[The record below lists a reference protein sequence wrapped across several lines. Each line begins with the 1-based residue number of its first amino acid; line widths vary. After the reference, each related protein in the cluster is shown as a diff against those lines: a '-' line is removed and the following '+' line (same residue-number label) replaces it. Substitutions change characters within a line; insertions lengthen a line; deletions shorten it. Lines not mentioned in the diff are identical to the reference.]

1 MPLAAGLAAAIET
14 KFGLR
19 ATLTEGQNGIY
30 EITVNNTLVY
40 SNEACEH
47 PPVDDDVF
55 AEISKY
61 RAPLTTQDLPGKNV
75 HNGFDAPVC
84 AWTPPPANQPA

>member
-1 MPLAAGLAAAIET
+1 MATSLAAAIEN

-19 ATLTEGQNGIY
+19 ANLTEGHNGIY
-30 EITVNNTLVY
+30 EIIVNNTLVY

-47 PPVDDDVF
+47 PPVEDDVF

-61 RAPLTTQDLPGKNV
+61 QKPLTAQDLPGKTTDPTST
-75 HNGFDAPVC
+75 DAPVC
-84 AWTPPPANQPA
+84 AWTPPPAKQPA